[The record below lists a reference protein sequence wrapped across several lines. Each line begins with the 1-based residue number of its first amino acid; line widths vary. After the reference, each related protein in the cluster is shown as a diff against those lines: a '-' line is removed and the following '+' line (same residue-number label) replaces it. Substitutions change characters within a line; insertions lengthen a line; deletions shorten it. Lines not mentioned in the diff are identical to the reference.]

1 MQNKLSPEAF
11 SKYIDER
18 LKKRRFSLLL
28 KRFVDIVLSLI
39 GLTILLIP
47 FIIISV
53 IIKLTSK
60 GPVFYRQER
69 IKKGDVPFRIFKFR
83 TMVQDADKKG
93 MLITVGEDKRIT
105 GIGKFLRKS
114 KIDELPQLINVFIGD
129 MSFVGPRP
137 EVRKYTALY
146 DEYQKNILKIRP
158 GITDLAS
165 IKYKDEA
172 SVLAKSKNPEETY
185 INEIMQEKLRINL
198 EYIEKISVIQDIKLI
213 IITILEVIGFEINE
227 QKD

>member
-11 SKYIDER
+11 SKYIDEC

-60 GPVFYRQER
+60 GPVFYRQKR

-137 EVRKYTALY
+137 EVPKYTALY
-146 DEYQKNILKIRP
+146 DGYQKNILKIRP

-172 SVLAKSKNPEETY
+172 SVLAKSENPEETY

-213 IITILEVIGFEINE
+213 VITILEVIGFEINE

>member
-39 GLTILLIP
+39 GITILLIP

-137 EVRKYTALY
+137 EVPKYTALY

-172 SVLAKSKNPEETY
+172 SVLAKSENPEETY

-213 IITILEVIGFEINE
+213 VITILEVIGFEINE